1 MSSAVPKVV
10 VFDLDG
16 CVWDPE
22 MYQLW
27 GGGAPFAPDGRGNLI
42 DKAGIVVRLLG
53 AVREVSPTLHC
64 VSHFSVMLPQ
74 YYVM

>member
-1 MSSAVPKVV
+1 MLVGRLITRQLLSQRPFSRELHKRERGDIYGRDCKLNTMTTALPKVV

-27 GGGAPFAPDGRGNLI
+27 GGGAPF
-42 DKAGIVVRLLG
+42 KAY
-53 AVREVSPTLHC
+53 H
-64 VSHFSVMLPQ
+64 
-74 YYVM
+74 